1 MKNKK
6 YLIIIGVV
14 LVVLLVILGILL
26 LNKKEKVEEIDNNV
40 YIIHLDNGYRIYD
53 MESYHNKIM
62 IKKSDVV
69 MCITEPCNPILV
81 EDYSITNKNK
91 YRDKFKELVG
101 DKKEITLDA
110 TEVDKD
116 TIKLFGE
123 ILNEDLVLDEEETPT
138 YKDLGSSDNKDY
150 KTRGYYV
157 EEKDNKVIIT
167 LAMGEESTGG
177 YSINIVKVNMI
188 DDGVQIYFEENIPSE
203 KDVVTEAF
211 TYPITQIELDKM
223 PKYVK
228 AQSLDNYEELTRVN

>member
-6 YLIIIGVV
+6 YLIIIGV
-14 LVVLLVILGILL
+14 LIVILFIIGVFLL
-26 LNKKEKVEEIDNNV
+26 SKKEKVEEIDNNV
-40 YIIHLDNGYRIYD
+40 YTIHLDNGYRIYD

-69 MCITEPCNPILV
+69 MCITDPCNPILV
-81 EDYSITNKNK
+81 EDYSITNKDK

-101 DKKEITLDA
+101 DKKEITLNA

-116 TIKLFGE
+116 TIKLFSE
-123 ILNEDLVLDEEETPT
+123 ILNEDLVFDEEETPT
-138 YKDLGSSDNKDY
+138 YKDLGSSDNQEY

-167 LAMGEESTGG
+167 LAMGEKNTGG
-177 YSINIVKVNMI
+177 YSINLVKVNMI
-188 DDGVQIYFEENIPSE
+188 DDGVQIYFEENKPSE

-211 TYPITQIELDKM
+211 TYPITQIELEKM